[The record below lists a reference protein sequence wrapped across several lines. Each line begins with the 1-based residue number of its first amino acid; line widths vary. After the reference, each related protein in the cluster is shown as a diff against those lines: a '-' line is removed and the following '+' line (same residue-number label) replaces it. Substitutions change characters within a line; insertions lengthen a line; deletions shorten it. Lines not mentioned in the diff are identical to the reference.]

1 MLNNRIKMDNM
12 TKVIIIIKVIIN
24 RMAMIKI
31 KIKTMISIIITKVM
45 IRMGHIILQ
54 LKVKFNHNHK
64 ALRKSR

>member
-24 RMAMIKI
+24 RMAMI

-64 ALRKSR
+64 VPRKSR

>member
-12 TKVIIIIKVIIN
+12 TKVIIIIKVMIK
-24 RMAMIKI
+24 RMAMI

-54 LKVKFNHNHK
+54 PKVKFNHNHK
-64 ALRKSR
+64 VPRKSR